1 MPEDR
6 EKSSGSAM
14 ISPAGAAIAAI
25 CFFLPWVKL
34 SCAPEPMSGAQLGGI
49 LWLALI
55 AALAILVVVPL
66 YKSRGRAGDA
76 RPIVLISALVG
87 LGVMAYKAIQIF
99 GGQAAQQLGAQVQ
112 FGAIGSALGL
122 LVALGG
128 AGALENEL
136 QVEDSGPDSFK
147 CPKCGE
153 AYPASYRWDACS
165 ACGATLHK
173 REQLTEADAQ
183 QRTPAVCPQCKRAIP
198 PGEQGRF
205 CGGCGAAL
213 TATG

>member
-1 MPEDR
+1 
-6 EKSSGSAM
+6 M
-14 ISPAGAAIAAI
+14 ISPAGAVIAAI

-49 LWLALI
+49 LWLVLI
-55 AALAILVVVPL
+55 AAIAIVIVVPL
-66 YKSRGRAGDA
+66 YKSRGQAGNA
-76 RPIVLISALVG
+76 KPIVVISALVG
-87 LGVMAYKAIQIF
+87 LGVMAYKAFQIF
-99 GGQAAQQLGAQVQ
+99 GGKAAEQLGAQVQ

-128 AGALENEL
+128 AGTLENEL
-136 QVEDSGPDSFK
+136 QVEESGPDSFK

-153 AYPASYRWDACS
+153 VYPASYRWDACS

-173 REQLTEADAQ
+173 REQLAGAAAEQGA
-183 QRTPAVCPQCKRAIP
+183 PAVCPQCKRAIP

-213 TATG
+213 TGTG